1 MYIVFDVRFQEE
13 LDLVKQQIADWAQQY
28 QVQYTQKTIKH
39 QHRLGLN
46 HDHDFTLF
54 RMSWQGEPYEIVNI
68 GNEGY

>member
-1 MYIVFDVRFQEE
+1 MYIVFDVRSVV
-13 LDLVKQQIADWAQQY
+13 DLEIVKQQIADWAEQY
-28 QVQYTQKTIKH
+28 QIQYTQKTIKN

-46 HDHDFTLF
+46 RERDFTLF